1 MRRFFELQ
9 LSAKW
14 ERFSCVSLCL
24 FQTVPL
30 PHRSRSLTTL
40 LYVINI
46 NAGSPQLMTPQHHLI
61 WRRVVCAKDPCFTLL
76 SHWLTFM
83 FFQQID
89 TIDVMVYRKFVQN
102 IFERNILKRF
112 LLYLRGSLG
121 LEAGFQVVPKIYLI
135 AFAPSRQVGRYR
147 WGCGI
152 SKCETAWR

>member
-1 MRRFFELQ
+1 
-9 LSAKW
+9 
-14 ERFSCVSLCL
+14 
-24 FQTVPL
+24 
-30 PHRSRSLTTL
+30 
-40 LYVINI
+40 
-46 NAGSPQLMTPQHHLI
+46 
-61 WRRVVCAKDPCFTLL
+61 
-76 SHWLTFM
+76 M

-147 WGCGI
+147 
-152 SKCETAWR
+152 